1 MEEQQVGQDGGQLE
15 GPGRRDDDGTTAL
28 LPANRHDPGQSRD
41 KRCVRGCSRATQC
54 ILTLPFLAIAGLV
67 VVSVFC
73 FYNVRYQVGG
83 CVLFGVITEE
93 KSSFE
98 PGPDAVCLTVSYG
111 EMALGGFALL
121 CAIVLVIK
129 ALLSCRM

>member
-1 MEEQQVGQDGGQLE
+1 MEEQKVDQDGGQVEGGKNDDGINTALLAANRH
-15 GPGRRDDDGTTAL
+15 GPGRSDE
-28 LPANRHDPGQSRD
+28 
-41 KRCVRGCSRATQC
+41 RCARGCSRATQC

-73 FYNVRYQVGG
+73 FYNVQYQVGG
-83 CVLFGVITEE
+83 CMLFGVITEE
-93 KSSFE
+93 KKLLD

-111 EMALGGFALL
+111 EMALGGFAML

-129 ALLSCRM
+129 ALLSCKM